1 MIIFK
6 DIGKDLTV
14 NQLFTEGFKIKIHF
28 NLLEKYGQEYDDLK
42 EKDIND
48 EIMEQ
53 LIN

>member
-6 DIGKDLTV
+6 DIGKNLTV
-14 NQLFTEGFKIKIHF
+14 NQLFNEGFNIKIKIQ
-28 NLLEKYGQEYDDLK
+28 NLDKFGFEYEELK
-42 EKDIND
+42 EKNIND